1 MVASDTVEAARALLA
16 TLGAGRTG
24 ILHLASLHL
33 SFRELDR
40 VNQALCA
47 DVEEIDLPLASMAR
61 SLEVARGRLAR
72 PMPEHTDDD
81 RTPVDAGV
89 PLDGGRGSGPS
100 RLQRALARTE
110 GVRRVPG
117 PPRADRVDW
126 VERRAV
132 QPAAEAVAAE
142 APELAAEAPA
152 DPPELVLAA
161 PAPEPPAVVAPAEPE
176 PEPAPIEVA
185 APPEPESAPEPA
197 PAAMEAAAPAADE
210 PEADLELVPL
220 GDDAE
225 ALGAMEADVDHE
237 HTLTAQLS
245 FAALPEA
252 PPEPAPAPVAAPAPA
267 PRAAPAPRLA
277 ALNTDADEADD
288 LPPPVRAVAP
298 VGVRAAGPSAGEDSL
313 AAGSG
318 DDDEDVGGVGVAT
331 ASGGLRL
338 GRPAPPPSGRRSAPS
353 TEAPQLT
360 DEPEES
366 PSATQP
372 QIAHI
377 LPAGEDGR
385 VARLMDDAVVAAG
398 RGDIVK
404 AIQAFTDVLDLRHDR
419 SDAHIGRGRCYLELG
434 DYSSAMSDFQR
445 AEDLHPNR
453 PDPHVAMGDLY
464 FARKEYRRAIEFYD
478 QAVELD
484 GSHAMARCR
493 RGISHYYRKN
503 FRQAFQDLQRAY
515 SLDPEIPNIRKYV
528 QMAVKKLERG
538 D

>member
-1 MVASDTVEAARALLA
+1 MVASDTAEAARALLA

-33 SFRELDR
+33 GFRELDR

-47 DVEEIDLPLASMAR
+47 DVEEIDLALAAMAR
-61 SLEVARGRLAR
+61 SLDVARGRLAR

-100 RLQRALARTE
+100 RLQRAIARSE

-117 PPRADRVDW
+117 APRADREEW
-126 VERRAV
+126 VERRAA
-132 QPAAEAVAAE
+132 QPASEAV
-142 APELAAEAPA
+142 PAEAPA
-152 DPPELVLAA
+152 DPPAPVVAA
-161 PAPEPPAVVAPAEPE
+161 PPAPPAPVAAAPPPEPPAVAASPGPE

-185 APPEPESAPEPA
+185 TPPEPAL
-197 PAAMEAAAPAADE
+197 E

-220 GDDAE
+220 GDEAE
-225 ALGAMEADVDHE
+225 ALGATEADVDQE

-245 FAALPEA
+245 FAAPPEV

-277 ALNTDADEADD
+277 TLNTDADEADEP
-288 LPPPVRAVAP
+288 PPPVRPVAP

-313 AAGSG
+313 AASSG

-331 ASGGLRL
+331 ATGGLRL

-372 QIAHI
+372 QVANI
-377 LPAGEDGR
+377 LPAGEDAR